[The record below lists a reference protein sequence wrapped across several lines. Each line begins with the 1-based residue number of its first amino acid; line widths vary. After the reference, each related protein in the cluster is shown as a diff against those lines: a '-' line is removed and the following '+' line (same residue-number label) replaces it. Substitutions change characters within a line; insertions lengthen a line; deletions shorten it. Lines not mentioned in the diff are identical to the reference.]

1 MILNTCESIHDKTE
15 EDETE
20 LQINSYLSFQFNM
33 NGNCYAFGHFLW
45 GRHMTIGCS
54 TELGCITHRTQL
66 SHREGLDG

>member
-33 NGNCYAFGHFLW
+33 YGQL
-45 GRHMTIGCS
+45 
-54 TELGCITHRTQL
+54 LCIRSL
-66 SHREGLDG
+66 SVGEAYDNWLLD